1 MTNHSSR
8 VIALRRY
15 ISLLRHEEMRLQRM
29 NSSLTPTGFDPR
41 AAGLKIAGAE
51 KELRRLEGR

>member
-1 MTNHSSR
+1 MTNHTPR

-15 ISLLRHEEMRLQRM
+15 ISLLRHEETRLQRT
-29 NSSLTPTGFDPR
+29 NASATPSGFDLHT
-41 AAGLKIAGAE
+41 AGLKIANAE